1 MFCDQ
6 RAKLYG
12 GKRKRSSDIMAGSSS
27 SSYVPPPPS
36 SETIYLCRELEVD
49 IKTVTPSMVARA
61 FEVGTCLVGFLTVTI
76 PILASTCSHISL

>member
-6 RAKLYG
+6 LAELYG

-27 SSYVPPPPS
+27 SSYVPPPPA
-36 SETIYLCRELEVD
+36 SETIYLCRESRELEVD

-61 FEVGTCLVGFLTVTI
+61 FEVGTN
-76 PILASTCSHISL
+76 